1 MQHFEKHTLPG
12 YDLHLSR
19 GPNHLQVLKICYVC
33 RKGFCKRKGR
43 AKALEVA
50 NAPGRWVCLKCAKA
64 HPEQII
70 NPEFIMSKI
79 AT

>member
-1 MQHFEKHTLPG
+1 MTHFEKHALPQ

-19 GPNHLQVLKICYVC
+19 GPNYQQVLKICYVC

-43 AKALEVA
+43 EKALEVA

-64 HPEQII
+64 RPEQII
-70 NPEFIMSKI
+70 NPEFIISKN
-79 AT
+79 AP

>member
-1 MQHFEKHTLPG
+1 MQHFEKHMLPG
-12 YDLHLSR
+12 YDTQLSR

-64 HPEQII
+64 HPEQIV
-70 NPEFIMSKI
+70 NPEFIIPKN
-79 AT
+79 AP